1 MSDKLS
7 NLVDNLSI
15 IYDMECKKKK
25 KCIERKIRQN
35 VNLSDSEMI
44 D

>member
-1 MSDKLS
+1 MTW
-7 NLVDNLSI
+7 NA
-15 IYDMECKKKK
+15 KKKK

-44 D
+44 DWGTNAKNAEINFNK